1 MIFSLKWIKHLE
13 LNIQIIIK
21 YKFYDGIKKSVK
33 ILREFS
39 DESNNVNNNKI
50 KIERENVLTA

>member
-21 YKFYDGIKKSVK
+21 YKFYDGNKKSVK